1 MRSINARFLPLGTL
15 CLIATAAVTPLAAAT
30 LVVRSAGPSAAA
42 FPPGKVLQPTSKI
55 ALKANDQVTLLDEH
69 GTRTLRG
76 PGNFAATATAAT
88 DAEGG
93 GSTALA
99 ALVSQ
104 RTDRRVRIGAV
115 RGIES
120 STGRPPNIWFV
131 DSSRA
136 GTVCVAD
143 PAAAMLWRPGGDAAA
158 KTTIASATGT
168 AKAALDWAP
177 GQAVQAW
184 PAALPITEGARY
196 RLTTGSAAPVE
207 IRVALSGKPGGDV
220 QGMASTLIAKG
231 CTTQLDQLVE
241 TTAAA
246 TKASSGGQ

>member
-1 MRSINARFLPLGTL
+1 MRSTDFRFTTLGTL
-15 CLIATAAVTPLAAAT
+15 CLVAAAVAAPLSAAT
-30 LVVRSAGPSAAA
+30 LVVRSAGPSSSA
-42 FPPGKVLQPTSKI
+42 FPPGKVLQPTSKL

-76 PGNFAATATAAT
+76 PGNFTATATAAT
-88 DAEGG
+88 DAAGG
-93 GSTALA
+93 NTALA

-115 RGIES
+115 RGVES
-120 STGRPPNIWFV
+120 NTGRPPNIWFV
-131 DSSRA
+131 DSSRP

-143 PAAAMLWRPGGDAAA
+143 PAAAMLWRAGGDAAA
-158 KTTIASATGT
+158 KTTIAGVTGT
-168 AKAALDWAP
+168 SAATVDWSP

-184 PAALPITEGARY
+184 PATLPITEGARY
-196 RLTTGSAAPVE
+196 RLTTGNAAPVE
-207 IRVALSGKPGGDV
+207 IRLTLSGKPASDV

-231 CTTQLDQLVE
+231 CSAQLDQLVE

-246 TKASSGGQ
+246 TKASGGQ